1 MNKDMIIPAAAGYF
15 ALRLANGEIRRRPI
29 IAWALPAG
37 ELIAFPICAGEAPE
51 PTYQGI
57 ECPDGYVFE
66 PHGPGRTHANRKEWR
81 AAHQEAA

>member
-37 ELIAFPICAGEAPE
+37 ELTAFPLCAGEAPE

-57 ECPDGYVFE
+57 ECPDGESGGAKVG
-66 PHGPGRTHANRKEWR
+66 HGSGGMIPLR
-81 AAHQEAA
+81 AV